1 MKTAVVYVSVRGG
14 KTREVAEAEIIRSGV
29 GPALYPG
36 VLDGFQC
43 GSVQPPCRQTNSVF
57 QRANCL
63 TDIQSVS
70 LVRTCS
76 DPRRIAA
83 ALAKSLFNT

>member
-43 GSVQPPCRQTNSVF
+43 GSAQPPCRQTNYGGP
-57 QRANCL
+57 CL
-63 TDIQSVS
+63 
-70 LVRTCS
+70 LEVRTAIC
-76 DPRRIAA
+76 
-83 ALAKSLFNT
+83 